1 MSAYHGPSLESLEAC
16 LLDLS
21 QPIGK
26 RTTAAFYLRTMG
38 SLEAAK
44 VIAHALHQRSDS
56 SLMRHELAYI
66 LGQMQHVELCS
77 DLSSILEDDNDD
89 VLVRHEAAEALGAI
103 GDASSLE
110 ILSRFID
117 HPAHEIRE
125 TCMIAIDLINW
136 KQGEEARQ
144 TEKSRYFLS
153 EDPAPAIAEKST
165 VVDLEQKLLDTSLSL
180 FHRYRAMFALR
191 NLNSDASSLAL
202 CSGFQD
208 SSALF
213 RHEVAYVL
221 GQMQKK
227 VTVPALSEVLVNTS
241 EHRMVRHEAAEALG
255 SIGGEDVEELL
266 AKFQGDQE
274 VVVSESCHVALDS
287 MEYWASSGESFL
299 DTIES
304 TA

>member
-1 MSAYHGPSLESLEAC
+1 MSAYHGPSLTSLESC

-38 SLEAAK
+38 NVEAAQ
-44 VIAHALHQRSDS
+44 VIAKGVKVRSDS

-66 LGQMQHVELCS
+66 LGQMQHAELCP
-77 DLSSILEDDNDD
+77 DLISILEDESDD
-89 VLVRHEAAEALGAI
+89 ILVRHEAAEALGAI
-103 GDASSLE
+103 GDISSLE
-110 ILSRFID
+110 VLGRYKD
-117 HPAHEIRE
+117 HPAPEIRE
-125 TCMIAIDLINW
+125 TCVIAIDLITW

-153 EDPAPAIAEKST
+153 EDPAPAVAEKST
-165 VVDLEQKLLDTSLSL
+165 VAELEKTLLDPALSL

-191 NLNSDASSLAL
+191 NMNSDASSLAL
-202 CSGFQD
+202 CSGFRD
-208 SSALF
+208 DSALF

-227 VTVPALSEVLVNTS
+227 VTIPALSDVLVNIS

-255 SIGGEDVEELL
+255 AIGGEDVENLL
-266 AKFQGDQE
+266 AEFQADGE
-274 VVVSESCHVALDS
+274 VVVKESCDVALDS
-287 MEYWASSGESFL
+287 MEYWATSGESFL
-299 DTIES
+299 ETIES
-304 TA
+304 SA